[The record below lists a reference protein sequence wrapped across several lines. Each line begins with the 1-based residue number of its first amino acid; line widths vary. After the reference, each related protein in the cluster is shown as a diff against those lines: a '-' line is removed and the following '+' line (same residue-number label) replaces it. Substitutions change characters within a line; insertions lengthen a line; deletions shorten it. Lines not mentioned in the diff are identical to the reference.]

1 MNWMVLKETVIMAWY
16 TLEIQVSQGPENY
29 WGLPGLILEVND
41 GKIVILCTKVV
52 LNPKVKTEIKASTKG
67 KVTSQKE
74 FDEAVLK
81 NMEEFR
87 EMNQGRGGNGA
98 MRMRIG
104 G

>member
-1 MNWMVLKETVIMAWY
+1 MPKETVFTAWY
-16 TLEIQVSQGPENY
+16 TLGITVSQGLENY
-29 WGLPGLILEVND
+29 WGLPVLLLEVND
-41 GKIVILCTKVV
+41 GKTVILYSKVV
-52 LNPKVKTEIKASTKG
+52 LNPKVKSEIKASIKG

-74 FDEAVLK
+74 FDETVLK
-81 NMEEFR
+81 KLEEFR